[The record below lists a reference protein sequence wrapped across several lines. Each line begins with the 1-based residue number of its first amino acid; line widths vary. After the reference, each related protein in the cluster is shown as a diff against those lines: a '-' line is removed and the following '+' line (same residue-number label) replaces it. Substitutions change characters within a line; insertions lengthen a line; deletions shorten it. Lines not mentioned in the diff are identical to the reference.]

1 MVSRLL
7 GLLSVLAVVT
17 TASPGIAQEEVLSEE
32 EYHRNITIHQRRPF
46 LEGTRVE
53 ITAGG
58 VWAATSGIYG
68 HAGVRGQIDY
78 HITEAFYVG
87 AGYTHFF
94 AYDTGLQDEVE
105 GDFKL
110 VSDRSEMWYQA
121 LARFGWVPIVGKAS
135 IFGTGIGYFD
145 THIFIGGG
153 VTGTRLS
160 VAAPT
165 GTFGI
170 GTRWFFTQGLSVNL
184 ELADSPY
191 WETFLKSEG
200 IVHNVT
206 VMLGISIFLPYNV
219 EERFEK

>member
-7 GLLSVLAVVT
+7 GLLCILVVVT
-17 TASPGIAQEEVLSEE
+17 AASPGTAQVLSEE

-46 LEGTRVE
+46 LEGNRVE
-53 ITAGG
+53 LTAGG
-58 VWAATSGIYG
+58 VWAASSGIYG
-68 HAGVRGQIDY
+68 HAGVRGQLDY

-105 GDFKL
+105 DDFKL

-121 LARFGWVPIVGKAS
+121 ILRFGWVPIVGKAS
-135 IFGTGIGYFD
+135 LFGAGLGYFD
-145 THIFIGGG
+145 THIFLGGG

-200 IVHNVT
+200 LVHNVT
-206 VMLGISIFLPYNV
+206 VMLGFSIFLPYNV
-219 EERFEK
+219 EERFVR

>member
-7 GLLSVLAVVT
+7 GLLSVLVVVT
-17 TASPGIAQEEVLSEE
+17 AASPGTAQVLSEE

-78 HITEAFYVG
+78 HINEAFYVG

-135 IFGTGIGYFD
+135 VFGAGIGYFD

-200 IVHNVT
+200 LVHNVT
-206 VMLGISIFLPYNV
+206 VMLGVSIFLPYNV
-219 EERFEK
+219 EERFVK

>member
-1 MVSRLL
+1 MLKRLGIL
-7 GLLSVLAVVT
+7 VVLVAVF
-17 TASPGIAQEEVLSEE
+17 APSPGAAQVLSEE

-46 LEGTRVE
+46 LEGNRVE
-53 ITAGG
+53 FTAGA
-58 VWAATSGIYG
+58 VWAASSGIYG
-68 HAGVRGQIDY
+68 HYGARGQLDY
-78 HITEAFYVG
+78 HINEDFYVG

-94 AYDTGLQDEVE
+94 AYDTGLKDEVE
-105 GDFKL
+105 QDFNL

-121 LARFGWVPIVGKAS
+121 TLRFGWVPIVGKAS
-135 IFGTGIGYFD
+135 LFGLGIGYFD
-145 THIFIGGG
+145 THVFLGGG

-170 GTRWFFTQGLSVNL
+170 GTRWFFTQGLSVGL

-200 IVHNVT
+200 LVHNVT
-206 VMLGISIFLPYNV
+206 VMLGISIFLPYDV
-219 EERFEK
+219 EDRFVK

>member
-1 MVSRLL
+1 M
-7 GLLSVLAVVT
+7 LARHIGFFCALVGVT
-17 TASPGIAQEEVLSEE
+17 AASPGAAQVLSEE

-46 LEGTRVE
+46 LESARVE
-53 ITAGG
+53 LAAGG
-58 VWAATSGIYG
+58 VWAASSGIYG
-68 HAGVRGQIDY
+68 HAGVRGQLDY
-78 HITEAFYVG
+78 HINEAFYVG
-87 AGYTHFF
+87 AGYTHLLSW
-94 AYDTGLQDEVE
+94 DTGLQDEVE

-121 LARFGWVPIVGKAS
+121 TARFGWVPIVGKAS
-135 IFGTGIGYFD
+135 IFGAGIGYFD

-206 VMLGISIFLPYNV
+206 VMLGISIFLPYDV
-219 EERFEK
+219 EERFVK